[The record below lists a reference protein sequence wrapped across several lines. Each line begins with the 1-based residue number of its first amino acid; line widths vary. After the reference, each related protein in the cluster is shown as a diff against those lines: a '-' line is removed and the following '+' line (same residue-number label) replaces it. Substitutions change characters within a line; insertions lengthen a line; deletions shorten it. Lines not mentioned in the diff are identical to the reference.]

1 MEEHIKKI
9 MASKKL
15 TPTNSVENIELI
27 VENEKQQDIVK
38 GATNKTN
45 TKKAEAVKKIEEE
58 EEEEAAKKIEDEA
71 EATKKIE
78 DEAEATKKIE
88 EEAEAA
94 KKIEEEATKKVEEEA
109 EATKKIEEEAEATKK
124 VEEAEATKKVE
135 EEAEATK
142 KIEEE
147 AEATKKVEEEA
158 EAIKKV
164 EEEAEAAKKVEEEA
178 EAAKKIEEEAEA
190 AKKIEEEAEKA
201 KSKIPKMVFVVP
213 YRDRQKHKEFFHNHM
228 KSKIL
233 HDVPENEYK
242 IHYIHQKDARDFN
255 RGAMKNIGFLYVK
268 ESYPDDYKNITLVF
282 NDVDTIPFDKKTVDY
297 NTIEGTVKHFYGY
310 KFALGGIV
318 SIKAGDFEKSGGFPN
333 FWSWGYEDNMLK
345 NRISN
350 AGLKINQDQFYPI
363 MDENIL
369 QMKDG
374 LERVVNRKEF
384 DRFVAD
390 TSEGFGDIKNLKYD
404 IDNDFVNVSNFDT
417 LTIPSPQHNAT
428 HNLSSGNP
436 PFKKTIRRRAKMGM
450 VL

>member
-15 TPTNSVENIELI
+15 TPTTSVENIQLI

-38 GATNKTN
+38 EATNKISNNKTN
-45 TKKAEAVKKIEEE
+45 TKKAK
-58 EEEEAAKKIEDEA
+58 
-71 EATKKIE
+71 
-78 DEAEATKKIE
+78 
-88 EEAEAA
+88 
-94 KKIEEEATKKVEEEA
+94 ATKKVDEEA
-109 EATKKIEEEAEATKK
+109 EATKKIEEEAD
-124 VEEAEATKKVE
+124 
-135 EEAEATK
+135 
-142 KIEEE
+142 
-147 AEATKKVEEEA
+147 
-158 EAIKKV
+158 
-164 EEEAEAAKKVEEEA
+164 AAKKIEEEA

-190 AKKIEEEAEKA
+190 AKKVEEVEAAKKVEEVEATKKAEEVEAAKKAEEAEVAKKVVEEAEKA

-282 NDVDTIPFDKKTVDY
+282 NDVDTMPFDKNTVDY

-390 TSEGFGDIKNLKYD
+390 TTDGFSDIKNLKYD

-417 LTIPSPQHNAT
+417 LTLPSPQDNVAHNIG
-428 HNLSSGNP
+428 SGKP
-436 PFKKTIRRRAKMGM
+436 PFKKAIRRRAKMGM
-450 VL
+450 ML

>member
-124 VEEAEATKKVE
+124 VEE
-135 EEAEATK
+135 
-142 KIEEE
+142 
-147 AEATKKVEEEA
+147 EA

-164 EEEAEAAKKVEEEA
+164 EEEAEAAKKVEEEAEAAKKIEEEA

>member
-1 MEEHIKKI
+1 
-9 MASKKL
+9 
-15 TPTNSVENIELI
+15 
-27 VENEKQQDIVK
+27 
-38 GATNKTN
+38 
-45 TKKAEAVKKIEEE
+45 
-58 EEEEAAKKIEDEA
+58 
-71 EATKKIE
+71 
-78 DEAEATKKIE
+78 
-88 EEAEAA
+88 
-94 KKIEEEATKKVEEEA
+94 
-109 EATKKIEEEAEATKK
+109 
-124 VEEAEATKKVE
+124 
-135 EEAEATK
+135 
-142 KIEEE
+142 
-147 AEATKKVEEEA
+147 
-158 EAIKKV
+158 
-164 EEEAEAAKKVEEEA
+164 
-178 EAAKKIEEEAEA
+178 
-190 AKKIEEEAEKA
+190 
-201 KSKIPKMVFVVP
+201 MVFVVP

-242 IHYIHQKDARDFN
+242 IHYIHQKDTRDFN

-282 NDVDTIPFDKKTVDY
+282 NDVDTMPFDKNTVDY

-390 TSEGFGDIKNLKYD
+390 TTDGFSDIKNLKYD

-417 LTIPSPQHNAT
+417 LTLPSPQDNVT
-428 HNLSSGNP
+428 HNIGSGNP
-436 PFKKTIRRRAKMGM
+436 PFKKAIRRRAKMGM
-450 VL
+450 ML